1 MTEEVDGVTEVTVE
15 VEVDETTVETGEVTM
30 TVEVDQVTEVEE
42 NVLINEDVLGVQD
55 QEVGE
60 AVISV
65 TQVVYEEV
73 VEGNEIKRTFL
84 YSVIY

>member
-1 MTEEVDGVTEVTVE
+1 MTVE
-15 VEVDETTVETGEVTM
+15 VEVDETTVETAEVTM
-30 TVEVDQVTEVEE
+30 TVEVDQVTEVED
-42 NVLINEDVLGVQD
+42 VLINEDMGVQD

-84 YSVIY
+84 YSVISLVTQSLT

>member
-1 MTEEVDGVTEVTVE
+1 MTVE
-15 VEVDETTVETGEVTM
+15 VEVDETTVETAEVTM
-30 TVEVDQVTEVEE
+30 TVEVDQVTEVED
-42 NVLINEDVLGVQD
+42 VLINEDMGVQD